1 VFAGFAA
8 LAQRLSPSTPE
19 GTEFRFFL
27 VPNAEIAGKLSAIK
41 NEQMQTG
48 PTLFDVRRY
57 ELTLGDAGASTVLSL
72 TTATD
77 GSLLRITLPA
87 QSVDVLREDI
97 AGANTRT
104 TVYTNPGDQR
114 ASIPALGFNLAAT
127 ITFPSGASTVV
138 ERKEVAKPTVV
149 PVGPASRTGSGIRTA
164 SPEAPPPEP
173 DPVKRP
179 GVVLVAGKASPDRD
193 TITAGVPAMSHL
205 AGALAEA
212 GFVVVRYDNRGVGQ
226 SGGRTEAATLTDYA
240 GDLRGVVKWMAD
252 RKDVDDRRI
261 AVVGYGD
268 GGWMAMSAAA
278 SDKRIAAVVSLA
290 APASKG
296 VDVVLDQ
303 QRAEL
308 QALAMSDS
316 ERKAKEALQK
326 QIHAAVLSGKGWDQ
340 IPPELR
346 RRADT
351 PWFHSLL
358 AYDPGKVIDDIR
370 APILIVHGDID
381 QEVPV
386 DQAERLAALAKKGK
400 SDSVELVIVRGV
412 NHRLVPAV
420 TGSTFEYPALI
431 GRQISPEVSAAVTSW
446 LTKTMP
452 ERR

>member
-1 VFAGFAA
+1 
-8 LAQRLSPSTPE
+8 
-19 GTEFRFFL
+19 
-27 VPNAEIAGKLSAIK
+27 
-41 NEQMQTG
+41 
-48 PTLFDVRRY
+48 
-57 ELTLGDAGASTVLSL
+57 
-72 TTATD
+72 
-77 GSLLRITLPA
+77 
-87 QSVDVLREDI
+87 
-97 AGANTRT
+97 
-104 TVYTNPGDQR
+104 
-114 ASIPALGFNLAAT
+114 
-127 ITFPSGASTVV
+127 
-138 ERKEVAKPTVV
+138 
-149 PVGPASRTGSGIRTA
+149 
-164 SPEAPPPEP
+164 
-173 DPVKRP
+173 
-179 GVVLVAGKASPDRD
+179 
-193 TITAGVPAMSHL
+193 
-205 AGALAEA
+205 
-212 GFVVVRYDNRGVGQ
+212 
-226 SGGRTEAATLTDYA
+226 
-240 GDLRGVVKWMAD
+240 
-252 RKDVDDRRI
+252 
-261 AVVGYGD
+261 
-268 GGWMAMSAAA
+268 MAMSAAA

-412 NHRLVPAV
+412 YHRLVPAV